1 VEWNRKAFNVRGKK
15 GDGVLGLIVNKRCV
29 GSDGE
34 IKIQRGD
41 SVEDLMW
48 VRVAGDCGLW
58 YVCVMYMRPGG
69 RWVERRNRVWEAYVR
84 GVTKFKGQG
93 RIVVLTD
100 ANVRIG
106 EVESKVGGRV
116 FERRSEDKVEAKEG
130 RDFVEACS
138 ELGLVLLNGIRGSVA
153 RCTSFHRSGVGKSV
167 IDFIGVEAE
176 VVEEWGEVKIGE
188 FGRGESDHEMVIVDW
203 KGWGVRGV
211 EEGDEELHNGRGD
224 VDEKEKKRQDVDEK
238 EKKGQEG
245 ERVEI
250 VRGARMWAK
259 LEKRGPMMQEWIQWV
274 REEGGEHDIDA
285 IYGKWIGK
293 VKEVVE
299 GGEEDELPEKE
310 RVEGRIWGRDLEVL
324 RKKKI
329 KARGKWVRLE
339 EGEEQD
345 REKKKWVELR
355 KEMKRMV
362 RRKKVQDKMDRM
374 RKIEAMGR
382 KDPRGMWQGWKRWEK
397 KGGREKEISKMK
409 DGDGEWVSGK
419 EVLGKWEEVFRKVVV
434 ERKGDYDDK

>member
-1 VEWNRKAFNVRGKK
+1 
-15 GDGVLGLIVNKRCV
+15 
-29 GSDGE
+29 
-34 IKIQRGD
+34 
-41 SVEDLMW
+41 
-48 VRVAGDCGLW
+48 
-58 YVCVMYMRPGG
+58 
-69 RWVERRNRVWEAYVR
+69 
-84 GVTKFKGQG
+84 
-93 RIVVLTD
+93 
-100 ANVRIG
+100 
-106 EVESKVGGRV
+106 
-116 FERRSEDKVEAKEG
+116 
-130 RDFVEACS
+130 
-138 ELGLVLLNGIRGSVA
+138 
-153 RCTSFHRSGVGKSV
+153 
-167 IDFIGVEAE
+167 
-176 VVEEWGEVKIGE
+176 
-188 FGRGESDHEMVIVDW
+188 
-203 KGWGVRGV
+203 
-211 EEGDEELHNGRGD
+211 
-224 VDEKEKKRQDVDEK
+224 
-238 EKKGQEG
+238 
-245 ERVEI
+245 
-250 VRGARMWAK
+250 
-259 LEKRGPMMQEWIQWV
+259 V
-274 REEGGEHDIDA
+274 REEGGEHDVDA

-299 GGEEDELPEKE
+299 GGEEDEWPEKE

-397 KGGREKEISKMK
+397 KGGKEKEIGKMK

-434 ERKGDYDDK
+434 ERKGDYDDKWKEEVEEDLWEEEEERKGEEEERSGRYKDGRVLNVDISLEEVERAVGKLKSGKADGVDGVIPEILKYGGDNMVEAVYELCRLVWEREELPQDWMKALIFPIAKKGSKDDMGNYRGISLLSVVGKVFGAVLNARVIGWAEGVLVDEQFGFRPSRGCRDPLFVLREIVMNRGRKSVFAAYMDIRNAYPSVWRDGLWWKLWRMGVRGKMQRVLKEWNLDRKCGVKWKGEVGEWFDMEAGVAQGCPLSPV